1 MKKLKAFSCESY
13 LVFLTV
19 DRTMVLELGPGP
31 LLGLLRPSSELLFP
45 EGVSDLPSSSS
56 QSLQADR
63 EEGEVSSELKD
74 C

>member
-1 MKKLKAFSCESY
+1 
-13 LVFLTV
+13 
-19 DRTMVLELGPGP
+19 MVLELGPGP